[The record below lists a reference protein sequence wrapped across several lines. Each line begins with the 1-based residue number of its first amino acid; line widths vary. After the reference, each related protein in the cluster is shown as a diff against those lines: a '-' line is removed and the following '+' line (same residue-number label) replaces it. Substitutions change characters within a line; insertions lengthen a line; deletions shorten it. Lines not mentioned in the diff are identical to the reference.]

1 MSPSDKMEGVAAEK
15 PVTPRVRAGRKP
27 STSADELER
36 VAFELFEQRG
46 FDDTTVEDIAAAVG
60 VSKRTFFRY
69 FESKNDVV
77 WGNFSDQ
84 LQAMRDLFDRCPP
97 EQPVADAVRS
107 VVVEF
112 NRFDPAQVPWHRKR
126 MELILKVPALQAHS
140 TLRYQ
145 EWRNVV
151 AEFVAARL
159 GVGTRD
165 LLAQVAGH
173 CALGVAIAGYEHW
186 LDHPDQ
192 ELTDI
197 LDRALRSW
205 GSGFGAQA
213 VTAEG

>member
-97 EQPVADAVRS
+97 DQPIADAVRT

-145 EWRNVV
+145 EWR
-151 AEFVAARL
+151 
-159 GVGTRD
+159 
-165 LLAQVAGH
+165 
-173 CALGVAIAGYEHW
+173 
-186 LDHPDQ
+186 
-192 ELTDI
+192 
-197 LDRALRSW
+197 
-205 GSGFGAQA
+205 
-213 VTAEG
+213 

>member
-15 PVTPRVRAGRKP
+15 PVAPRVRAGRKP

-159 GVGTRD
+159 AQSPRD
-165 LLAQVAGH
+165 LIPQAAGY
-173 CALGVAIAGYEHW
+173 CALGVAVASYEHW
-186 LDHPDQ
+186 LDHPEE
-192 ELTDI
+192 ELTET
-197 LDRALRSW
+197 LDRAMRSW
-205 GSGFGAQA
+205 NAGFG
-213 VTAEG
+213 TGMSGK